1 MKIEM
6 NRGNGRLRRASM
18 LIAMI
23 LLLVAASSQLR
34 ADIGTCG
41 GAQVNL
47 PFTDVQGNPFFC
59 LIAEAYFS
67 GLTAGTS
74 ATTYSPTQNVPREQM
89 AAFVSRTL
97 DQSLKRGS
105 RRAALGQFWTQQINL
120 PTAETTVGDYPR
132 DVKSDGADLWVTSIG
147 SDTVTRVRASDG
159 KVLGTWT
166 MPSGAFGVL
175 VANGRVYVTGGLS
188 HLYAIDPKSGPGPV
202 VTLSSNLGASPR
214 RMAFDGKKLWI
225 IRQFGFVIFN
235 PLTAATEPTPPSG
248 LTSTSGILFDGT
260 NIWIIDS
267 LTNTLNRMNEDGTI
281 AQTVPVGSGASSP
294 VFDGTNIWV
303 PNFFD
308 DSITVVRAS
317 TGQVLATLTGNG
329 LNSPQEAAFDGE
341 RVLVVNGDPGDS
353 VSLWKAAD
361 LSPISSLAIGGAGVG
376 VCSDGLNFWIITNSS
391 PGKLIRF

>member
-6 NRGNGRLRRASM
+6 NCNNSRLRRATM

-23 LLLVAASSQLR
+23 LLLVIASSRPR
-34 ADIGTCG
+34 ADTGACS
-41 GAQVNL
+41 GAQVSL

-97 DQSLKRGS
+97 DQSLRRGS
-105 RRAALGQFWTQQINL
+105 RRAALGQFWTPQIKL
-120 PTAETTVGDYPR
+120 PTAETAVGDYPR

-166 MPSGAFGVL
+166 MPSAAYGVL
-175 VANGRVYVTGGLS
+175 IANGRVYVTGGLS
-188 HLYAIDPKSGPGPV
+188 HLYAIDPKSAPGPV
-202 VTLSSNLGASPR
+202 ATLSSNVGPSPR
-214 RMAFDGKKLWI
+214 RIAFDGKKLWI
-225 IRQFGFVIFN
+225 IKQNGFVIFN

-248 LTSTSGILFDGT
+248 LSNTSGILFDGT
-260 NIWIIDS
+260 SIWITDS
-267 LTNTLNRMNEDGTI
+267 LANTLNRMNEDGTI

-294 VFDGTNIWV
+294 VFDGANIWV

-329 LNSPQEAAFDGE
+329 LNSPQEVAFDGE
-341 RVLVVNGDPGDS
+341 RVLAVNGDPGDS

-361 LSPISSLAIGGAGVG
+361 LSPISSLAIGESGTG
-376 VCSDGLNFWIITNSS
+376 VCSDGLNFWIITNNS

>member
-1 MKIEM
+1 MKTEKIGKM
-6 NRGNGRLRRASM
+6 GRLRRAAM
-18 LIAMI
+18 LLALI
-23 LLLVAASSQLR
+23 LIPVVVSTQLR
-34 ADIGTCG
+34 ADSGTCS

-47 PFTDVQGNPFFC
+47 PFTDIQGNPFFC

-97 DQSLKRGS
+97 DQSLTRGS
-105 RRAALGQFWTQQINL
+105 RRAALGQFWTQQIKL
-120 PTAETTVGDYPR
+120 PTAETIVGDFPR
-132 DVKSDGADLWVTSIG
+132 DVQSDGADLWVTSLG

-166 MPSGAFGVL
+166 VPSGALGIL

-188 HLYAIDPKSGPGPV
+188 HLYAIDPESAPGPV
-202 VTLSSNLGASPR
+202 VTLASNVGPSPSR
-214 RMAFDGKKLWI
+214 IAFDGKKIWI
-225 IRQFGFVIFN
+225 TKQNGFVIFN
-235 PLTAATEPTPPSG
+235 PLTAAVEPTPPSG
-248 LTSTSGILFDGT
+248 LTNTSGILFDGT
-260 NIWIIDS
+260 SMWIVDS
-267 LTNTLNRMNEDGTI
+267 TANTLNRMNENGTI

-294 VFDGTNIWV
+294 VFDGINIWV
-303 PNFFD
+303 PNFFG

-341 RVLVVNGDPGDS
+341 RILVVNGDPADS

-361 LSPISSLAIGGAGVG
+361 LSPISSLEIGQPGIG
-376 VCSDGLNFWIITNSS
+376 VCSDGLNFWIITNNA

>member
-1 MKIEM
+1 MKTEM
-6 NRGNGRLRRASM
+6 NCNKARFRRATM
-18 LIAMI
+18 LVAMI

-34 ADIGTCG
+34 ADSGTCS

-89 AAFVSRTL
+89 AAFISRTL

-105 RRAALGQFWTQQINL
+105 RRAALGQFWTQQIKL
-120 PTAETTVGDYPR
+120 PTAETIVGDHPR
-132 DVKSDGADLWVTSIG
+132 DVKSDGADLWVTSVG

-166 MPSGAFGVL
+166 APSGTLAVL

-188 HLYAIDPKSGPGPV
+188 HLYAIDPASAPGAV
-202 VTLSSNLGASPR
+202 VTLSSNVGASPSR
-214 RMAFDGKKLWI
+214 IAFDGKKIWI
-225 IRQFGFVIFN
+225 TNQFGFVIFN
-235 PLTAATEPTPPSG
+235 PLTAAVEPTPPSG
-248 LTSTSGILFDGT
+248 FTATTGIVFDGT
-260 NIWIIDS
+260 NMWIVDS
-267 LTNTLNRMNEDGTI
+267 TTKTLNRMNEDGTI

-329 LNSPQEAAFDGE
+329 LQSPLEVAFDGE
-341 RVLVVNGDPGDS
+341 RILVVNGFPGDS

-361 LSPISSLAIGGAGVG
+361 LSPISSLAIGASGAG
-376 VCSDGLNFWIITNSS
+376 VCSDGLNFWIITNTS
-391 PGKLIRF
+391 PGKLIRY